1 MKCSASYISYKNSKA
16 NNKYLISYDPKKPT
30 KHIIYQEKSNSYCYT
45 MSASLP
51 MYGFERLDASK
62 FNLDKYDG
70 DSLRS

>member
-1 MKCSASYISYKNSKA
+1 
-16 NNKYLISYDPKKPT
+16 
-30 KHIIYQEKSNSYCYT
+30 

-70 DSLRS
+70 DSLRSWVVEFDFEYPKKLYNLPHWLYLTSR

>member
-1 MKCSASYISYKNSKA
+1 
-16 NNKYLISYDPKKPT
+16 
-30 KHIIYQEKSNSYCYT
+30 

-62 FNLDKYDG
+62 FNLDKHDG